1 MSPTTLL
8 RVATVAA
15 VVLLAACTK
24 PDAPDPERPPE
35 PQAAEAS
42 LVPGM
47 TVYQFMG
54 YFLAVLALILA
65 MRVLIF
71 VFRK

>member
-1 MSPTTLL
+1 MSPTTQL

-35 PQAAEAS
+35 PQAAEATH
-42 LVPGM
+42 G
-47 TVYQFMG
+47 
-54 YFLAVLALILA
+54 
-65 MRVLIF
+65 
-71 VFRK
+71 